1 MEKGLLQSMLKPA
14 FLLGCFAFFG
24 VLLLA
29 IVNQQ
34 TKSQIATNER
44 IALLNSLSEVVDKK
58 HYDNDLI
65 ADQITLSG
73 DVFKSS
79 APVTVYRA
87 RNKNSPVAAIF
98 VITTP
103 RGYKG
108 SIKLVVGVR
117 KDLTLGGVRVV
128 SHNETPGLGD
138 KMEIAKGNW
147 VLSFND
153 TSLKAPELSHWGV
166 KKDGGYFDQFT
177 GATITPRAI
186 VQAVRDV
193 LLWCGEEDYFETL
206 FYKNLE
212 KQAPL

>member
-29 IVNQQ
+29 IVNQKTQ
-34 TKSQIATNER
+34 NQIVENER
-44 IALLNSLSEVVDKK
+44 IALLSSLTEVVDRAL
-58 HYDNDLI
+58 YDNDLI
-65 ADQITLSG
+65 ADQIELPAEL
-73 DVFKSS
+73 FKSN

-87 RNKNSPVAAIF
+87 RNENTPIAAIF
-98 VITTP
+98 VTTTP

-128 SHNETPGLGD
+128 SHSETPGLGD
-138 KMEIAKGNW
+138 KIEIDKGDW
-147 VLSFND
+147 VLSFNN
-153 TSLKAPELSHWGV
+153 TSLNAPNLSHWGV
-166 KKDGGYFDQFT
+166 KKDGGDFDQFT

-193 LLWCGEEDYFETL
+193 LIWCGEEDHFETL
-206 FYKNLE
+206 FDK
-212 KQAPL
+212 KQVAK